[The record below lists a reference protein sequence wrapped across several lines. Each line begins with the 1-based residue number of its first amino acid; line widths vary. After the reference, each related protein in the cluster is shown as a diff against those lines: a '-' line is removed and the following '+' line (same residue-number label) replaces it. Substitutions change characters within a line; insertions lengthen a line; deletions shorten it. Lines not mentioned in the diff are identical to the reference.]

1 MANTFNLDLA
11 LAKRNEEV
19 LIEVLVGHGE
29 GLTIEEFV
37 LQKDDGVVVTDGGLE
52 IARGARRI
60 P

>member
-52 IARGARRI
+52 IARGAHHI

>member
-52 IARGARRI
+52 IARGVRHI

>member
-29 GLTIEEFV
+29 GLAIEEFV

-52 IARGARRI
+52 IARGARHI